1 MSAMH
6 TVRRRLDDER
16 GVVMGFL
23 VRTVIVFAVVGVAL
37 FETGTIML
45 TSIHAHGAAGAAAQ
59 AASNAYFQT
68 HNFAIAKSA
77 AKRAAKRNDPNAT
90 VVSVR
95 LSKDGQSA
103 YATVVE
109 TAHTL
114 VIQRIGF
121 TQKWGIVHASEQE
134 THASV

>member
-1 MSAMH
+1 
-6 TVRRRLDDER
+6 RRFDDER

-37 FETGTIML
+37 FETGTIMM

-59 AASNAYFQT
+59 AASNAYYQT
-68 HNFAIAKSA
+68 HNFAMAKSA
-77 AKRAAKRNDPNAT
+77 ARRAAKRNDPNAT
-90 VVSVR
+90 LVSVT

-109 TAHTL
+109 TAPTL
-114 VIQRIGF
+114 IIQ
-121 TQKWGIVHASEQE
+121 
-134 THASV
+134 